1 MMIYLIFILNLI
13 ALIVSV
19 IWFIKSNYE
28 YEPLISIISSSTT
41 LLGFFYYRDS
51 IKNLAVIKGDENRVE
66 QIGEGHKS
74 DVSGKKNV
82 IKQK

>member
-1 MMIYLIFILNLI
+1 MIYLIFILNLI
-13 ALIVSV
+13 SFIVSI
-19 IWFIKSNYE
+19 IWFTKSNYD
-28 YEPLISIISSSTT
+28 YEPLISTISSSIT
-41 LLGFFYYRDS
+41 LLGFFYYKDS
-51 IKNLAVIKGDENRVE
+51 LKNLAVIKGDENRIE